1 MAVPLSVT
9 IITLNE
15 EKNIE
20 RCLKSVAWADE
31 IVVVDSGSSDDT
43 INICQQFGCKIIQTT
58 WLGYGPTKKQAV
70 ESATNDWILSI
81 DADEEVTDELR
92 VKIRTILESPLS
104 QGYRIK
110 RKSFYLGQVVQHCGW
125 DRDYPL
131 RLFNRRYGNF
141 NDKQIH
147 ESVEITG
154 QISQIEEPL
163 LHYTYPTLSSHIL
176 RLDKYSELGAEAAFQ
191 KGKTVSIIGAVMRGL
206 LKFIKMY
213 FLQLGFLDG
222 KIGFVLAYNSA
233 FGVYLKYI
241 KLWEKNR

>member
-43 INICQQFGCKIIQTT
+43 INICQRFGCKIIQTT

-92 VKIRTILESPLS
+92 VKIRTILENPHS

-176 RLDKYSELGAEAAFQ
+176 RLDKYSELGAAAAFQ